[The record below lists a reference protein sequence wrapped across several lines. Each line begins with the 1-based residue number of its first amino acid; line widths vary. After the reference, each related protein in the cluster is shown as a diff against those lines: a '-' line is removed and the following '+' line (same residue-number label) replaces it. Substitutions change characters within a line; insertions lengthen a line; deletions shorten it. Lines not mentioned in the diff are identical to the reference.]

1 MEIFDI
7 HSKKIQLAASLKLQQ
22 LKREGLPN
30 LNEENITDVLMKG
43 KWKKNKPASLHEA
56 IDDIMSLSNEDV
68 VIMLSMVAITD
79 SKNKKISDFN
89 DLMGG

>member
-22 LKREGLPN
+22 LKREGLPK
-30 LNEENITDVLMKG
+30 LNEENITDVLMKV

>member
-43 KWKKNKPASLHEA
+43 
-56 IDDIMSLSNEDV
+56 
-68 VIMLSMVAITD
+68 
-79 SKNKKISDFN
+79 
-89 DLMGG
+89 